1 MLARD
6 FFGGLFLVIGG
17 LIAILSGGCTLLFII
32 VFLNE
37 ALASGKDLSAFFDVL
52 WVPLLFGGIPFIAG
66 VILFW
71 IGRLIRGKRNVG

>member
-1 MLARD
+1 MSVRG

-17 LIAILSGGCTLLFII
+17 LTAILSGGCTVLFII

-37 ALASGKDLSAFFDVL
+37 ALASGKDLSAFFNAL
-52 WVPLLFGGIPFIAG
+52 WVPFMFGGIPFIAG

-71 IGRLIRGKRNVG
+71 IGRLIRGKRYVG